1 MRLQSLPHFHPWN
14 LRRRRHAPRPILC
27 RLDRENLLATGSFEH
42 VELKLE
48 RLFLG
53 GDANITNEH
62 LQNPMTWLFRK
73 SIIFAIAIC
82 NMKTGRK
89 GRENAKRKGIV
100 KRKVFASIER
110 VDRRWA
116 VATPRQRTDAWSSE
130 FLPLWLEFEPGL
142 IKERTQAGLAAV
154 HARGRLGGRPRKMN
168 RARLY
173 MAMAAL
179 SERESQ
185 PGLVAKNL
193 GISTTSL
200 YRYVNPDGTPK
211 ELGQRLLNTNASPG

>member
-1 MRLQSLPHFHPWN
+1 
-14 LRRRRHAPRPILC
+14 
-27 RLDRENLLATGSFEH
+27 
-42 VELKLE
+42 
-48 RLFLG
+48 
-53 GDANITNEH
+53 
-62 LQNPMTWLFRK
+62 
-73 SIIFAIAIC
+73 
-82 NMKTGRK
+82 
-89 GRENAKRKGIV
+89 
-100 KRKVFASIER
+100 
-110 VDRRWA
+110 
-116 VATPRQRTDAWSSE
+116 
-130 FLPLWLEFEPGL
+130 
-142 IKERTQAGLAAV
+142 
-154 HARGRLGGRPRKMN
+154 MN